1 MNEIQPFH
9 ISEMQSFVASLQPV
23 PLEVGDLVLGVMQK
37 RYGMEFNKKFDHE
50 YADPNELRAAMCEI
64 LAGLNQEDI
73 YRGLMRMRH
82 QKYCPSLSVF
92 RELCEDWKG
101 ENEAWADALTWR
113 KNKKH
118 QITVLTKKA
127 YDTVEVMFIDTD
139 NNNTAARNLDSIGY
153 AFREVYR
160 SLVDKAKCANQHQE
174 MYVPPAADEDDRNRY
189 KPAPS
194 ADVRDLLSDN
204 QKAIVTRQQQLVAE
218 GMTQKAAL
226 NKARRELYQSNIN
239 KQVELDKNRPERTKF
254 QKMIQQG
261 YSPLGAFENRDI
273 KQGENDVAHV

>member
-1 MNEIQPFH
+1 MNEVQPFH
-9 ISEMQSFVASLQPV
+9 FGELQAFVASQQAV
-23 PLEVGDLVLGVMQK
+23 PLEVGDLVLAMMQK
-37 RYGMEFNKKFDHE
+37 RYGSEFNKKFDSE
-50 YADPNELRAAMCEI
+50 YSDKHQLRAAMCEI
-64 LAGLNQEDI
+64 LTGLNQEDI
-73 YRGLMRMRH
+73 QRGLLRMRH

-101 ENEAWADALTWR
+101 DNEAWADTLTWR

-118 QITVLTKKA
+118 QITVLTKQA
-127 YDTVEVMFIDTD
+127 YDAVMEMFIDTD
-139 NNNTAARNLDSIGY
+139 NNNVAARNLESIGY

-174 MYVPPAADEDDRNRY
+174 MYVPTAADEDDKNRY
-189 KPAPS
+189 KPAPA

-226 NKARRELYQSNIN
+226 NQARREQYRSNIN
-239 KQVELDKNRPERTKF
+239 KQVELDKNRPGKTKF
-254 QKMIQQG
+254 HKMIQQG
-261 YSPLGAFENRDI
+261 YSPLGAFENRNI

>member
-1 MNEIQPFH
+1 MSDVKPFH
-9 ISEMQSFVASLQPV
+9 VSEMQAFIASQQAV
-23 PLEVGDLVLGVMQK
+23 PLEIGDLVLAVMQK
-37 RYGMEFNKKFDHE
+37 RYGFEFNKKFDSE
-50 YADPNELRAAMCEI
+50 YGDKHVLRAAMCEI
-64 LAGLNQEDI
+64 LTGLNQDDI
-73 YRGLMRMRH
+73 QRGLLRMRH

-118 QITVLTKKA
+118 QITVLTKQA
-127 YDTVEVMFIDTD
+127 YDSISEMFVDTD
-139 NNNTAARNLDSIGY
+139 NNNVAARNLESTGY

-174 MYVPPAADEDDRNRY
+174 MYVPPAADDEKRY
-189 KPAPS
+189 KPAP
-194 ADVRDLLSDN
+194 ATDVRDMLTDS
-204 QKAIVTRQQQLVAE
+204 QKAIVARQQQLVAE
-218 GMTQKAAL
+218 GLTQKAAL